1 MTAELID
8 LTASAVDAFDDW
20 FSTIGDE
27 DGSAVMTTA
36 SAPVIRRSN
45 SDGDDEWLSDSE
57 DEDSNKKKKKKN
69 QVRRMVDRKQ
79 SGDLERLFWT
89 SKPDS
94 AKTASTASLSS
105 QPSSDRSTISPK
117 PPKESQIEKKLR
129 LLNGHQ
135 QRQKENAEKILQER
149 RSAKKLTK
157 DRKCSIAASLSRQLC
172 SEEEDLSVV
181 TEATTG
187 TTATT
192 RKGKEKSTPM
202 RPKKTLAKIK
212 VETPGLTDLYG
223 KVPTDTSKET
233 KSKEPKT
240 GSESFSS
247 SNQSLDKSD
256 KSIDSN
262 SSVEKPLH
270 RRRTSK
276 SPIRPRR
283 RSREGLDVSST
294 HHRTRRV
301 DPLARSSHV
310 SAKDNRSRS
319 VGPVAGRRS
328 TNETNVS
335 RSSHRGRGRST
346 SVSAIERPERS
357 HQDQT
362 KSKHRGRSNSV
373 AEKRAHHVNQQ
384 ADLAKQRGRSSSL
397 SQRRAQQANQQA
409 AKRSA
414 SQSVT
419 RGGSRRD
426 HQGVGKA
433 SEKGGV
439 ASHQHSDVSGRR
451 LAYKSISKSGHRH
464 SYQDL
469 NSADLKVDKHLLANS
484 SVCERRSSHSDRWAV
499 DGNERKVDQLSKT
512 CHGRGRRGELTRG
525 LSVPRRMNS
534 IGDKKLEDDTRNAEA
549 YIPYSGKPMSPQ
561 EYQETLLRL
570 EIDSAKAKSKG
581 SSGKEKEDEEPEII
595 ELGRR
600 RRTSDGLDLS
610 CSRHSGR
617 QRRRSSMGAL

>member
-20 FSTIGDE
+20 FSAIGDE
-27 DGSAVMTTA
+27 DGSAVMTTV
-36 SAPVIRRSN
+36 SAPVIKRSN
-45 SDGDDEWLSDSE
+45 SDGDDEWLSDSD
-57 DEDSNKKKKKKN
+57 DEDGNKKKKKKN
-69 QVRRMVDRKQ
+69 QVRRMVDRNQ

-105 QPSSDRSTISPK
+105 QPSSGRSTTSPK

-129 LLNGHQ
+129 LLN
-135 QRQKENAEKILQER
+135 ENAAQKVLQER

-187 TTATT
+187 TIATT

-223 KVPTDTSKET
+223 KLPTDTSKET

-247 SNQSLDKSD
+247 SNQSFDRSD
-256 KSIDSN
+256 KSIDSS
-262 SSVEKPLH
+262 SSVEKPLN

-283 RSREGLDVSST
+283 RSREGLDDVST
-294 HHRTRRV
+294 HHHRRRA
-301 DPLARSSHV
+301 DPLGRSSHV

-328 TNETNVS
+328 TNNETNNS

-346 SVSAIERPERS
+346 SVSAIERPERT

-362 KSKHRGRSNSV
+362 KSKHRGRSTSV
-373 AEKRAHHVNQQ
+373 AEKRAQHVNQQ
-384 ADLAKQRGRSSSL
+384 AELAKQRGRSSSL

-409 AKRSA
+409 TKRSA

-426 HQGVGKA
+426 HQGVVKA

-439 ASHQHSDVSGRR
+439 VSHQHSDVSGRR
-451 LAYKSISKSGHRH
+451 SAYKSISKSGHRH

-469 NSADLKVDKHLLANS
+469 TSADLKVDKNLLPNS
-484 SVCERRSSHSDRWAV
+484 SVRERRSSHSDRWAV

-534 IGDKKLEDDTRNAEA
+534 IGDDAHNVGTCT
-549 YIPYSGKPMSPQ
+549 PYSGKPMSPQ

-570 EIDSAKAKSKG
+570 QIDSTKAKSKA
-581 SSGKEKEDEEPEII
+581 SAKEEDEEPEII
-595 ELGRR
+595 EVGRR
-600 RRTSDGLDLS
+600 RRTSDGLGLN